1 MRIVRTHLFIAAFA
15 CALASPAFAGAPSSE
30 RSPAQRV
37 FAHRVDQRAT
47 QAEPFVAATYARRQ
61 MPILAGIDPRTY
73 AIRKAFAARD
83 PFAPVD
89 LSAGDASPLTTPV
102 ASPKFKGMA
111 DSASVCP
118 YFGGCEPPDMAIA
131 ASTSWVVQVVNTSI
145 AVYGPT
151 GRLHAGFPKNART
164 FFSIP
169 DPSPG
174 GCDPQGPFTSD
185 PRAFYDRAT
194 GHFVVAMLQVEGNF
208 GIAQGCTPLSKIWI
222 AASQTSDPTGAW
234 NVYNVDMDFSHSG
247 FALDY
252 TQLGF
257 DDQAVY
263 FGGNMFGRQADNS
276 PFEYDEIFF
285 ASKAA
290 IESGS
295 PLTVNGFFNMTAG
308 GGTLDTLQP
317 EETQTSPA
325 QRPGVEYLV
334 GSENIAFGG
343 GQCVTG
349 CNGLDVYAI
358 VDPLGSPSLTGV
370 HITMTN
376 YTLAPAGDEPG
387 CAGCIETLDT
397 RISGTP
403 VYTASRGGVISFA
416 LESGVN
422 VGSSVLPGIMWGEV
436 QPTIDP
442 DGSVT
447 GASMV
452 QSGFIKGTG
461 DEADSFGATM
471 ASPDGS
477 LWVVYDR
484 MSSTLNPSIAFRVQ
498 RSTDPPGHL
507 ESKRALKGGLAPTFD
522 SRWGDYEA
530 TTLDDAGFVWFASEF
545 SGSGGDWSTFIG
557 RDI

>member
-1 MRIVRTHLFIAAFA
+1 MYLLVAA
-15 CALASPAFAGAPSSE
+15 CASLLASPALAGAPSSE
-30 RSPAQRV
+30 RVP
-37 FAHRVDQRAT
+37 AHRVLSQRVDERAT
-47 QAEPFVAATYARRQ
+47 RIEPLASPTYARRQ
-61 MPILAGIDPRTY
+61 MPILAGVDPHTY

-83 PFAPVD
+83 PFAPRD
-89 LSAGDASPLTTPV
+89 LAGSDASALITPA

-111 DSASVCP
+111 DSASICP
-118 YFGGCEPPDMAIA
+118 YFGGCQPPDMAIA
-131 ASTSWVVQVVNTSI
+131 ASTSWVVQAVNTSI

-151 GRLHAGFPKNART
+151 GRLHAGFPKDART
-164 FFSIP
+164 FFAVP

-174 GCDPQGPFTSD
+174 GCDPQGPFLSD

-194 GHFVVAMLQVEGNF
+194 GHFFIAMLQVEGNF
-208 GIAQGCTPLSKIWI
+208 GIGLGCTPLSKIWI
-222 AASQTSDPTGAW
+222 AASETSDPTGAW
-234 NVYNVDMDFSHSG
+234 NVYNVDMDFSHAG

-263 FGGNMFGRQADNS
+263 FGGNMFGRQADND

-285 ASKAA
+285 GSKAA
-290 IESGS
+290 MESGS
-295 PLTVNGFFNMTAG
+295 PLTVGGFFNMTAG

-317 EETQTSPA
+317 VETQTSPA

-334 GSENIAFGG
+334 GSENMDFGG

-370 HITMTN
+370 HITMKN
-376 YTLAPAGDEPG
+376 YALAPPGDEPG

-397 RISGTP
+397 RISATP
-403 VYTASRGGVISFA
+403 IYTASRGGVISFA
-416 LESGVN
+416 LESGVS
-422 VGSSVLPGIMWGEV
+422 VGTTVLPGILWGEV
-436 QPTIDP
+436 QPTID
-442 DGSVT
+442 DTGSVT
-447 GASMV
+447 GATMV
-452 QSGFIKGTG
+452 QSGFIKGAG
-461 DEADSFGATM
+461 DEAESFGATM
-471 ASPDGS
+471 ASLDGS
-477 LWVVYDR
+477 LWIVYDR

-498 RSTDPPGHL
+498 RASDPLGHL
-507 ESKRALKGGLAPTFD
+507 ENKRALKGGIAPTFD
-522 SRWGDYEA
+522 FRWGDYEA

-545 SGSGGDWSTFIG
+545 SGSSGDWSTFIG